1 MKMKELEARTGVGR
15 ETIRV
20 YLRFGIIPEPIRAK
34 RNVADYGEEHVRAVL
49 AVRELQRESRL
60 TLTQIAEV
68 VRGRSTEQRIDA
80 GAFQHLEELVATGV
94 GLDNSLVAISSLIE
108 DNPHALGDA
117 RALQAIG
124 AAEVVQD
131 GDEPKL
137 SLTDARL
144 VTIWGQMRRAG
155 FVESADFPPDILGFY
170 VEAAEFLAGN
180 EATKFLA
187 RTEGRISEQEA
198 AAMLDVGLPRML
210 DFFGLLRLKFFLRNI
225 HRAKLGNDDRAQAAE
240 SPPPR
245 RRRRAARGVQAE
257 TGASSRS

>member
-1 MKMKELEARTGVGR
+1 MKELEARTGVGR

-68 VRGRSTEQRIDA
+68 VRGRTTEQRIDA

-108 DNPHALGDA
+108 DNPHALRDA
-117 RALQAIG
+117 RALHAIG
-124 AAEVVQD
+124 AAEVIQD

-137 SLTDARL
+137 SLSDARL

-155 FVESADFPPDILGFY
+155 FVESADFPPEILGFY
-170 VEAAEFLAGN
+170 VEAAEYLAAN
-180 EATKFLA
+180 EATKFLE

-210 DFFGLLRLKFFLRNI
+210 DFFGLLRLKFFLRHI
-225 HRAKLGNDDRAQAAE
+225 HRAKRGDDHVARTSEPA
-240 SPPPR
+240 PPR
-245 RRRRAARGVQAE
+245 RKRRAARGVQAE
-257 TGASSRS
+257 AGARSRS

>member
-60 TLTQIAEV
+60 TLTQIAEI
-68 VRGRSTEQRIDA
+68 VRGGTTEQRIEA

-94 GLDNSLVAISSLIE
+94 GLDNSLVAISSLVE
-108 DNPHALGDA
+108 DNPHALDDA
-117 RALQAIG
+117 RALHSIG
-124 AAEVVQD
+124 AAEVVQN

-137 SLTDARL
+137 SLSDARL

-155 FVESADFPPDILGFY
+155 FVESADFPPEILGFY
-170 VEAAEFLAGN
+170 VEAAEYLAAN
-180 EATKFLA
+180 EATKFLE

-225 HRAKLGNDDRAQAAE
+225 QRARRGNGQELGAGAPAA
-240 SPPPR
+240 PR
-245 RRRRAARGVQAE
+245 RKRRGAAGVQAD
-257 TGASSRS
+257 GARSRS